1 MTTAADPA
9 FQTRSSSGDLLYE
22 IDDHVATITLN
33 RPDRMN
39 AINGPML
46 EALSAQLVACQKD
59 TNVRAIILTGAG
71 RGFCA
76 GLDLQEQGERLKH
89 ESESDGTSGSFSLF
103 DWRDAPPTVIY
114 RMDKPIICALNG
126 AAAGYGMDMAL
137 LCDIRIASENAKMGA
152 VFAKRG
158 VLPER
163 GGTWLLPRLIGWHR
177 AAELVFRGRVL
188 SAQESMEM
196 GLLNKIVPHENLMVE
211 ARTWAQEIA
220 NNAPLSVQAT
230 KRMMRLGWDETFEAA
245 VDHIYLQLLPLL
257 ETDDFKEGVS
267 SFLEHREP
275 RFTGR

>member
-1 MTTAADPA
+1 MTTIADPA
-9 FQTRSSSGDLLYE
+9 PQTSNASDDLLYE
-22 IDDHVATITLN
+22 IEGHVATITLN
-33 RPDRMN
+33 RPDRLN

-59 TNVRAIILTGAG
+59 ANVRAIILTGAG

-76 GLDLQEQGERLKH
+76 GLDLQEQGERLKQ
-89 ESESDGTSGSFSLF
+89 EGDSGVTRGFSLF

-158 VLPER
+158 VLPES
-163 GGTWLLPRLIGWHR
+163 GGTWILPRLIGWHR

-188 SAQESMEM
+188 DAHESMEM
-196 GLLNKIVPHENLMVE
+196 GLLNKVVPHEELMTE
-211 ARTWAQEIA
+211 ARAWAEEIA

-245 VDHIYLQLLPLL
+245 VDHIYLQLLPLFQ
-257 ETDDFKEGVS
+257 TDDFKEGIS
-267 SFLEHREP
+267 SFLERREP
-275 RFTGR
+275 HFTGR

>member
-137 LCDIRIASENAKMGA
+137 LCDIRIASDNAR
-152 VFAKRG
+152 FAMPE
-158 VLPER
+158 VLFDLPSVIESA
-163 GGTWLLPRLIGWHR
+163 LFPRLIGWGR
-177 AAELVFRGRVL
+177 TCWLIYRGDAIDAETAL
-188 SAQESMEM
+188 S
-196 GLLNKIVPHENLMVE
+196 
-211 ARTWAQEIA
+211 
-220 NNAPLSVQAT
+220 
-230 KRMMRLGWDETFEAA
+230 
-245 VDHIYLQLLPLL
+245 
-257 ETDDFKEGVS
+257 
-267 SFLEHREP
+267 
-275 RFTGR
+275 